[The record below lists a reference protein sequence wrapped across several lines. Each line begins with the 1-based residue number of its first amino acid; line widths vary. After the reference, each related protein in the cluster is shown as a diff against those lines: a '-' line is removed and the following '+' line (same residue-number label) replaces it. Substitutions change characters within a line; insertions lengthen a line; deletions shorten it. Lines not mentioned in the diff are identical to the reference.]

1 MFSIRHLRTYSIQVN
16 IPRNSS
22 ICVEKNLSSERVQA
36 NVEIWIFL
44 RAIGVRRI
52 PYINDQGTRRNTS
65 AVNSPVGRATKYA
78 YLLIMIR
85 VVIVEIAICQDIRK
99 VRGILAETLGCSLE
113 HFESIG
119 LVLQVLGAVD
129 SDVEGAAETVSWS
142 SWRDDVVVFELGKI
156 LLHVIMAE
164 SY

>member
-1 MFSIRHLRTYSIQVN
+1 
-16 IPRNSS
+16 
-22 ICVEKNLSSERVQA
+22 VQA

-44 RAIGVRRI
+44 RAIGLRRI
-52 PYINDQGTRRNTS
+52 PYINDQGARRNTS
-65 AVNSPVGRATKYA
+65 AINSPVGRATKYA

-85 VVIVEIAICQDIRK
+85 VIIIKIAIRQDIRK
-99 VRGILAETLGCSLE
+99 VRGILAETLGCSLK

-119 LVLQVLGAVD
+119 LVLQVLGTVD
-129 SDVEGAAETVSWS
+129 SDVEGAAKTVPWS

-164 SY
+164 SYQFCFLQPQHTGEILTSRMHHQ